1 MLTFWENNAD
11 PGGVEENIDGI
22 AGSKDNINLVFN
34 INFSIDNKFL
44 EHILQIDSGRTVIK
58 NQSNFLNFQLHPN
71 KMYSKKLI

>member
-44 EHILQIDSGRTVIK
+44 EHIL
-58 NQSNFLNFQLHPN
+58 
-71 KMYSKKLI
+71 